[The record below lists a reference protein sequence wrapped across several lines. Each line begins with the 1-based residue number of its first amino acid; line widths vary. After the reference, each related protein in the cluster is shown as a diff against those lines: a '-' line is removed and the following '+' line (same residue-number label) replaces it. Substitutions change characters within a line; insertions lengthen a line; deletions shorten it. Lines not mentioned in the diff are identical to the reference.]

1 MKFSVLVGGASAFG
15 TVAVPSAPVQ
25 YASPVQYAQPMQYAQ
40 PAQFLAPRAGAP
52 MMMENGVPVI
62 YEMPYEQQSSSDNTG
77 VFAALCGLGA
87 LAGYAFGK
95 RQAALGVGGDD
106 IEGKLK
112 GIIAE
117 QLGVDADKVVPD
129 ASFTEDLGAD
139 SLDAVE
145 LIMAIEE
152 AFDIEIPDE
161 EAEKMTTPKDCVAA
175 ITAKL

>member
-1 MKFSVLVGGASAFG
+1 MLFLLVSGASAFYG
-15 TVAVPSAPVQ
+15 SAPVVQYNAPVQ
-25 YASPVQYAQPMQYAQ
+25 YV
-40 PAQFLAPRAGAP
+40 PAEFLAPRADVPVAYGAP
-52 MMMENGVPVI
+52 AY
-62 YEMPYEQQSSSDNTG
+62 YELPYEEPASTGSTG
-77 VFAALCGLGA
+77 VLVALCGLGA
-87 LAGYAFGK
+87 IVGYGLG
-95 RQAALGVGGDD
+95 RQHATLGVGGDD

-117 QLGVDADKVVPD
+117 QLGVDEAKVVPT

-161 EAEKMTTPKDCVAA
+161 EAEKMTTPADC
-175 ITAKL
+175 ITAIKSKL